1 MSVDLEAQRR
11 TIYMI
16 ELHEDG
22 EETDYAAKLRNAKVK
37 EEKFVKFMVEE
48 IFPIISKDVSR
59 AGQIYALQLFKDNHS
74 PPQMGNYTE
83 VYLWMVD
90 GAING
95 GDADKF
101 VTNIEEYGASV
112 TRLRDFR
119 EVAVWK
125 NQSGSVAKT

>member
-1 MSVDLEAQRR
+1 MDLEGPGR

-22 EETDYAAKLRNAKVK
+22 KETDYAAKLRNAKVK
-37 EEKFVKFMVEE
+37 EEKFVKFMVDE
-48 IFPIISKDVSR
+48 IFPVISKDVSR
-59 AGQIYALQLFKDNHS
+59 AGRIYALQLFKDSHS

-83 VYLWMVD
+83 VYLWMVY

-95 GDADKF
+95 GDADQF
-101 VTNIEEYGASV
+101 VTKIEEYGASV
-112 TRLRDFR
+112 TRLNDFR

-125 NQSGSVAKT
+125 NQFQK